1 MSEHD
6 NRRQFPR
13 HACDVAMDGV
23 RKAPKQ
29 AFACRAL
36 NASEGGLLIE
46 TDAVLAPG
54 ERLTLSLRGTDRSR
68 AMDAEVEVVRAE
80 SEDGLTLAGVK
91 YLRRRE
97 EFVV

>member
-1 MSEHD
+1 MSEPD

-13 HACDVAMDGV
+13 HACDVAMEGV
-23 RKAPKQ
+23 RQAPKP

-36 NASEGGLLIE
+36 NASEGGLLLE
-46 TDAVLAPG
+46 SGTLLAVG
-54 ERLTLSLRGTDRSR
+54 ERLTLSLRGADPSR
-68 AMDAEVEVVRAE
+68 AMDAEVEVVWAE
-80 SEDGLTLAGVK
+80 SENGLTRAGVK